1 MMKIFDFNKTKAVIK
16 DRDALLKEAALEGK
30 TIAETIASD
39 YAESFHMT
47 EEDGLKLVEDMNA
60 CAAEYRM
67 EVTKAETLL
76 PEEYLQ
82 EKIDAIKADEA
93 FTLYQKY
100 CALAGIFETL
110 TSVNRAAA
118 TKEAYELALEEAKQS
133 VTLKPEEEVTEADL
147 DELTDLIVSTGS
159 ICLLAVPEDLKK
171 LVTDAIEGG
180 KSEEAP
186 EINKEDLALLDAYCI
201 YKAIKSGRLVPEP
214 EWKDADSLV
223 LLRALVFRATAEQDV
238 ESIIKEVADGKMTWE
253 KAEQLIQKIS
263 SVVLFVLT
271 VAVLTFAAAGS
282 IAAFLSLSSVVGI
295 VSSLLLFGAL
305 LATLYALYRGFD
317 YIDDWMTEV
326 AAPAIARESVK
337 AAKKVSAFAKE
348 CKEKYESRK
357 DKTKAA
363 PETTGEEADADAEV
377 IQIEIH
383 AGEETEESKAEPE
396 QTEPS
401 EPDFA

>member
-1 MMKIFDFNKTKAVIK
+1 MKIFDFNKTKSVIK

-39 YAESFHMT
+39 YAKSFHMT
-47 EEDGLKLVEDMNA
+47 EEDGLQLVEDMNA

-82 EKIDAIKADEA
+82 EKIDAVKADEA

-110 TSVNRAAA
+110 TSVNRAVA

-133 VTLKPEEEVTEADL
+133 VTLKNEEEVNEADL
-147 DELTDLIVSTGS
+147 DELTDLILSTGS

-201 YKAIKSGRLVPEP
+201 YKAIKSGKLVSEP

-271 VAVLTFAAAGS
+271 VAVLTVSAAGS
-282 IAAFLSLSSVVGI
+282 IAAFLSLASVVNVFGA
-295 VSSLLLFGAL
+295 LLLFGAL
-305 LATLYALYRGFD
+305 TATLYALYKGFD
-317 YIDDWMTEV
+317 YIDDWMSEV
-326 AAPAIARESVK
+326 AAPAIARASVK
-337 AAKKVSAFAKE
+337 AGKKAAAFAKE
-348 CKEKYESRK
+348 CRAKYEDRK
-357 DKTKAA
+357 NKTKAA
-363 PETTGEEADADAEV
+363 PETTGEETEEAVEPAQEEAV
-377 IQIEIH
+377 ATPIEQKD
-383 AGEETEESKAEPE
+383 ETEHN
-396 QTEPS
+396 EPS